1 MPTSPLNVYRPVPS
15 LPKGLVRAFPLGC
28 QKAWSGWCS
37 TSPWSSTYFRGCVC
51 VCAHRWDCRAPQALV
66 KATQQNYLAAGLKQT
81 KRKYFF
87 MQSILISRNL
97 LLQDLVKVASIERS
111 IRVWA
116 RVQRTDLFVSITCD
130 GLNVIFSLGCFSAA

>member
-66 KATQQNYLAAGLKQT
+66 TTQQNYLAAGLKQT
-81 KRKYFF
+81 KKKYFF
-87 MQSILISRNL
+87 YAEYTYIEE
-97 LLQDLVKVASIERS
+97 LVATGSCKGCKYRKVYQGLGKGAENRS
-111 IRVWA
+111 VCEHH
-116 RVQRTDLFVSITCD
+116 L
-130 GLNVIFSLGCFSAA
+130 